1 MNNILLNT
9 SYVISIIIEIGV
21 PITLAVYMRKKYGAS
36 WAIFFLGMILF
47 LISLIR
53 IPLNNLFS
61 SIIVNNF
68 SGDLVIILI
77 GLFAS
82 LTAGIFEEGVRV
94 LAFGAIIKPR
104 SYDKGIMYGIGHGG
118 GGESMIFV
126 AMSVLA
132 SFIIYRFFPDILPA
146 SILVQIAGIE
156 WYVPL
161 IGALERILAIAIQ
174 ISLSVLVM
182 YAFLKR
188 KYYFILISILFHMV
202 IDFVSVYI
210 NYKFGIL
217 MSEISV
223 FIFAVIGVFII
234 YILRPGKE
242 DIELKHR

>member
-1 MNNILLNT
+1 MNNMLLNA
-9 SYVISIIIEIGV
+9 SYIISIIIEIGV
-21 PITLAVYMRKKYGAS
+21 PITLAVYMWKKYRAS

-61 SIIVNNF
+61 TIIANNF

-126 AMSVLA
+126 AMSVLV
-132 SFIIYRFFPDILPA
+132 SFITYRFFPGILPT
-146 SILVQIAGIE
+146 SLLVQIAGVD
-156 WYVPL
+156 WYIPI

-182 YAFLKR
+182 YAFIKR
-188 KYYFILISILFHMV
+188 KYYFILISILYHMAV
-202 IDFVSVYI
+202 DFVSVYI

-217 MSEISV
+217 LSEISV
-223 FIFAVIGVFII
+223 FIFAIISVFII
-234 YILRPGKE
+234 YILRPRKE
-242 DIELKHR
+242 EIELKQ

>member
-1 MNNILLNT
+1 MNNTLLNA
-9 SYVISIIIEIGV
+9 SYIISIIIEIGV
-21 PITLAVYMRKKYGAS
+21 PITLAVYMWKKNRTS

-61 SIIVNNF
+61 SIIANNF

-104 SYDKGIMYGIGHGG
+104 SYNKGIMYGIGHGG

-126 AMSVLA
+126 AMSVLI
-132 SFIIYRFFPDILPA
+132 SFIIYRFFPGILPT
-146 SILVQIAGIE
+146 SLLVQIAGVD
-156 WYVPL
+156 WYIPL
-161 IGALERILAIAIQ
+161 IGALERIFAIAIQ

-188 KYYFILISILFHMV
+188 KYYFILISILYHMI
-202 IDFVSVYI
+202 IDFFSIYI

-217 MSEISV
+217 LSEISV
-223 FIFAVIGVFII
+223 FIFAVISVFII
-234 YILRPGKE
+234 YILRPRKE
-242 DIELKHR
+242 EIELKH